1 MATYVYPAISNLS
14 FGGPSYSVKDAQAY
28 HIGDVL
34 NPGASTTTTV
44 GTSANPFA
52 AVYAT
57 DYYFGGVKETLV
69 PTQGASSYAVTTTVS
84 SASTDAQI
92 PTAKAVYS
100 AVASPTKTSFAL
112 GAGGSGVTLTLTA
125 YQYSD
130 GWVHIYGYVTMSAA
144 IGSGGALF
152 SVSSAYYPTEG
163 SNFISYAP
171 FQTSGATYPSNRIA
185 VGFTGGG
192 MFYNRS
198 TTGLASG
205 SVLYIDTYYR
215 TV

>member
-1 MATYVYPAISNLS
+1 MAKEKKVYYVTKTQYDTLYANGAKTGTLTVGGVTYSYEDDATYFIKE
-14 FGGPSYSVKDAQAY
+14 GDSVPI
-28 HIGDVL
+28 IGAL
-34 NPGASTTTTV
+34 A
-44 GTSANPFA
+44 
-52 AVYAT
+52 
-57 DYYFGGVKETLV
+57 
-69 PTQGASSYAVTTTVS
+69 SYAVTPTVS

-100 AVASPTKTSFAL
+100 AVASPTKTSFAP

-171 FQTSGATYPSNRIA
+171 FQTSGAPYPSNRIA